1 MYNYTI
7 HTHTHTHTHIQPSID
22 YQNKLFYFIIQ
33 FLLISLFSDWI
44 VRKAEFGWGEK
55 EISVLDQVL
64 VGQLWPGM
72 KTKCFFFFFFFF
84 FLMMIRLD
92 PIYPFWEMWVNDFL
106 NYFWFLD
113 CLFFFFFLAIILP
126 RNKLWVTYTI
136 KIIF

>member
-7 HTHTHTHTHIQPSID
+7 HTHTHIQPSID

-64 VGQLWPGM
+64 VGSCGQ
-72 KTKCFFFFFFFF
+72 
-84 FLMMIRLD
+84 
-92 PIYPFWEMWVNDFL
+92 E
-106 NYFWFLD
+106 
-113 CLFFFFFLAIILP
+113 
-126 RNKLWVTYTI
+126 
-136 KIIF
+136 